1 MSLHKKNKI
10 NKWLSS
16 NKCDLNDINFI
27 KPNDWTLQIGSL
39 KANLFYVFNCI
50 LSKTGRLYY
59 LSQYLMSSNQ
69 IAKPL
74 EVYRCRQ
81 NYLITLQIAD
91 LNFNDKYFPNLPCSK
106 AVCNSVRSSK
116 PICTSNVRAS
126 KPVSTSHV
134 RASKS
139 VSASNVRSSERFCT
153 SNICTS
159 KPVSDSFEYTSKPV
173 FTRNFRTS
181 KSIFTSHV
189 CSSKPIC
196 TNHIRSS
203 KSACA
208 SNVRLSKPVCTGNV
222 RSSKSDTT
230 SHVHSSKLVYTSN
243 FNTRQPISMKCR
255 KKLLSSVFY
264 LSALFWEFLLL
275 GIFVNNNFYLISN
288 NEFVFYNTSIVYN
301 APNCCILQ

>member
-1 MSLHKKNKI
+1 
-10 NKWLSS
+10 
-16 NKCDLNDINFI
+16 
-27 KPNDWTLQIGSL
+27 
-39 KANLFYVFNCI
+39 
-50 LSKTGRLYY
+50 
-59 LSQYLMSSNQ
+59 MSSNQ

-139 VSASNVRSSERFCT
+139 VSASHVRSSERVCT

-159 KPVSDSFEYTSKPV
+159 KPVCDSFEYTSKPV

-189 CSSKPIC
+189 CASKPIC

-208 SNVRLSKPVCTGNV
+208 SNVRLSKLVCTSNV

-243 FNTRQPISMKCR
+243 FNTRQPSMKCR
-255 KKLLSSVFY
+255 KKFLSSVFY

-275 GIFVNNNFYLISN
+275 GIFVNNNFYLIQITSLFSTTLALYIVRLIVVYYNSN
-288 NEFVFYNTSIVYN
+288 TFLKSTCLKALGNFNFTTKSLFPLTFFTTFAMFLIK
-301 APNCCILQ
+301 